1 MASPRKRRNG
11 VLVLVPAYNEQ
22 ETVARVVTE
31 ILAAGFPTV
40 VIDDGSH
47 DETASRAVAAG
58 ARVLRLPVNLGVGGA
73 LRCGFRYAVDQGFDT
88 VIQCD
93 GDGQHR
99 PQEIGRLLGPLRRGA
114 HLVIG
119 SRFKG
124 QQMSRRGIRH
134 RAMKALTWIAGR
146 AAGTQLTDATSGFRA
161 IRQPLL
167 DLFCVSYP
175 TEYLGDTVEAI
186 MIAGRA
192 GYSVAEVPVSMDD
205 RGAGTSSASTTAA
218 SWYVLRVLAAVALR
232 AGRRPSARAAS
243 VRPLPRPAG
252 QWRASERT

>member
-1 MASPRKRRNG
+1 
-11 VLVLVPAYNEQ
+11 VLVLVPAFNEQ
-22 ETVARVVTE
+22 ETVARVVSE
-31 ILAAGFPTV
+31 ILASGFPAV

-47 DETASRAVAAG
+47 DETASRAAAAG

-88 VIQCD
+88 VVQCD
-93 GDGQHR
+93 ADGQHR
-99 PQEIGRLLGPLRRGA
+99 PQEIERLLEPLRRGA

-124 QQMSRRGIRH
+124 KQMTRRGIRH
-134 RAMKALTWIAGR
+134 RAMKALTAIAGR
-146 AAGTQLTDATSGFRA
+146 AAGVHLTDATSGFRA

-186 MIAGRA
+186 MVAGRA
-192 GYSVAEVPVSMDD
+192 GYSVAEVPVDMDD
-205 RGAGTSSASTTAA
+205 RGAGTSSATTTAA
-218 SWYVLRVLAAVALR
+218 SWYVVRVLSAVALR
-232 AGRRPSARAAS
+232 AGRRPSARAVT
-243 VRPLPRPAG
+243 VRPIPRPA
-252 QWRASERT
+252 QQRRASEHS